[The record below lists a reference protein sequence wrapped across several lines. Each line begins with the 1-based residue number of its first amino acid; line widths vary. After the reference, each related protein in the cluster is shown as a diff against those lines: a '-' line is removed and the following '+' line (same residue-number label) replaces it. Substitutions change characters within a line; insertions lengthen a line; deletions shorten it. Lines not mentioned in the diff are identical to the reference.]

1 MEVIVVLLAT
11 AFGAAGTLK
20 QLVPARGPTA
30 ASRFADRGQLE
41 ALAVASLPWL
51 EIALAAA
58 LLVPQFRQGAAII
71 CLILMFV
78 FTAVLVSLRR
88 EEHALPCGCF
98 GSTSDGP
105 VWWPYVRNLG
115 LGALAIVVAIGGE
128 PRLEP
133 ETLAL
138 IVVASIAIL
147 TSAVLARELRQQTIG
162 ATTVREH
169 ESGQEPFKSVREQVL
184 ATTDGK
190 SVSIDHWLSTGRTHI
205 IVFVDPLCGPCR
217 SLLPEV
223 AAMQRASGDVA
234 VATISR
240 GPLSENV
247 SLAREFGLAPVAIV
261 PDDSVARS
269 LGIHATPSA
278 LLITDRG
285 HIVQPPAVGKRA
297 ILELFNRAGAY
308 AHAYQRQGV
317 PL

>member
-1 MEVIVVLLAT
+1 MALIVVLLAT

-58 LLVPQFRQGAAII
+58 LLVPQLRQVAAIM
-71 CLILMFV
+71 CLILLLV

-88 EEHALPCGCF
+88 GEHALPCGCF

-115 LGALAIVVAIGGE
+115 LAALAIVVAIGGE

-133 ETLAL
+133 GGLAL
-138 IVVASIAIL
+138 IVVASVGIV

-162 ATTVREH
+162 ATTVPEH
-169 ESGQEPFKSVREQVL
+169 ESGREPFKTVREQVL

-190 SVSIDHWLSTGRTHI
+190 SASIDRWLSTGRPHV

-217 SLLPEV
+217 SLLPDV
-223 AAMQRASGDVA
+223 AALQRASGDVA
-234 VATISR
+234 IATISR
-240 GPLSENV
+240 GPIAENV
-247 SLAREFGLAPVAIV
+247 VMAREFGLAPVAVV
-261 PDDSVARS
+261 PDDSVARG

-278 LLITDRG
+278 LLITAKG

-297 ILELFNRAGAY
+297 ILELFNRAGVNLRTD
-308 AHAYQRQGV
+308 H
-317 PL
+317 